1 MGVVSEFNRFFSDS
15 FFLYDGIGQS
25 CKQLRHENDGTRI
38 YEVMRGFPSLC
49 TGSVITFRLDLTGS
63 GTLSAQVNKDSINEF
78 VLFEN
83 LLMEGEEVVDKT
95 FVPIANLQAPAAIN
109 FLGFETA

>member
-1 MGVVSEFNRFFSDS
+1 MS
-15 FFLYDGIGQS
+15 
-25 CKQLRHENDGTRI
+25 
-38 YEVMRGFPSLC
+38 GFPSLC

-63 GTLSAQVNKDSINEF
+63 GTLSSAQVNKDSINEF